1 MYSIM
6 DICTGEIEAGSVDS
20 GDYDTE
26 VLCAGWNPGV
36 AAMRQEHAQLAVQVI
51 DRAAHGEMPPDVA
64 VANLDAFLERMYLSQ
79 R

>member
-6 DICTGEIEAGSVDS
+6 DICTGKIEAGSVVS
-20 GDYDTE
+20 DYDTE

-36 AAMRQEHAQLAVQVI
+36 TAMRQEHAQMAVQVI
-51 DRAAHGEMPPDVA
+51 ERAAHGEMPPDLA
-64 VANLDAFLERMYLSQ
+64 AENLDAFLERMYLSQ